1 MAEARQS
8 AHRATG
14 DLAAR
19 LQRTLPDAR
28 IEVQALP
35 GCPAIRLGLINAD
48 FPLGPLPAEVMHAV
62 IAQPAYWAFCW
73 GSGLALARLLLQTP
87 DWVRGRRVVD
97 LGPGSGVVAIAAA
110 LAGAARVIACDNDP
124 DALAATA
131 ANAVLNGVTVD
142 LVDDLAKLPPGQD
155 VLLMADVLYDRSN
168 LPLLDR
174 ARALAAQTLVADS
187 RIATLPDVAFRQ
199 IATLEARTFPNL
211 GEFDEFRTVR
221 VFHAGANDPP
231 DQSAN
236 AAITSRSP
244 M

>member
-1 MAEARQS
+1 MGR
-8 AHRATG
+8 RDWTD
-14 DLAAR
+14 DLQTR

-73 GSGLALARLLLQTP
+73 GSGLALARLLLQAP

-131 ANAVLNGVTVD
+131 ANAALNGITLD
-142 LVDDLAKLPPGQD
+142 LVDDLAELPPGQD
-155 VLLMADVLYDRSN
+155 LLLMADVLYDRSN

-174 ARALAAQTLVADS
+174 ARTLAAQTLVADS
-187 RIATLPDVAFRQ
+187 RIAALPDAAFRQ

-221 VFHAGANDPP
+221 VFHAGTNDRA

-236 AAITSRSP
+236 AASTSRSP